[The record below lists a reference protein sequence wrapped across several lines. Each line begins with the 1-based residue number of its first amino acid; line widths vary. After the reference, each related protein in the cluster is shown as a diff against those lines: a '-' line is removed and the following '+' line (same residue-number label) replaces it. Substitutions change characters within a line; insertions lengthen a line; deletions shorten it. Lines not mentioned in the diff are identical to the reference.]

1 VSAARYR
8 SRGGTPER
16 DPPRRTKSTPRAP
29 GRPRAAEGV
38 DEEAF
43 LEAALRAFAVQGY
56 DGVSVR
62 LLSKELGVSHS
73 WVHQR
78 FGSKEG
84 LWYAAVDHAFGRQAA
99 TIAFD
104 PTITDPLEQL
114 ERVIK
119 RFLRYAAEHPELG
132 RIVNTEDTK
141 RLDYLYENY
150 IDPPRTSVARLLDHL
165 ISERRVR
172 PVTMRTLLLLIA
184 HGAAAPFELAPLA
197 RRLADS
203 EKREEDVAAHI
214 EAATRIIIDG
224 LRVTAEAPVAAGPPG

>member
-1 VSAARYR
+1 MLN
-8 SRGGTPER
+8 
-16 DPPRRTKSTPRAP
+16 K
-29 GRPRAAEGV
+29 
-38 DEEAF
+38 
-43 LEAALRAFAVQGY
+43 Q
-56 DGVSVR
+56 
-62 LLSKELGVSHS
+62 LGVSHS

-132 RIVNTEDTK
+132 RIVNTEGSEDTN
-141 RLDYLYENY
+141 RLDYLYEHY
-150 IDPPRTSVARLLDHL
+150 IEPPRTSVARLLDHL

-172 PVTMRTLLLLIA
+172 PVTMRTLFLLIA

-197 RRLADS
+197 RKLADS
-203 EKREEDVAAHI
+203 EHGEEDNTAHI

-224 LRVTAEAPVAAGPPG
+224 LRLDA